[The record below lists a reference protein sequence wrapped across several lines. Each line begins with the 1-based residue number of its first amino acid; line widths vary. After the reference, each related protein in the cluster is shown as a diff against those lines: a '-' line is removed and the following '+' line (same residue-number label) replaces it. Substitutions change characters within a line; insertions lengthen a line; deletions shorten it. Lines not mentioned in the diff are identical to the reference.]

1 MEEKIKHLQVS
12 AIENGTVIDHICADA
27 VFKVIRILGLDNFDN
42 MVLFATN
49 LDSKKLGK
57 KGIIKV
63 SNKAFIPEELNKIS
77 LVSPHATIIEIE
89 NYKVK
94 SKKVVETPDFINGIA
109 KCFNPKCITNTEEVS
124 TRFAVID
131 KESIRLKC
139 HYCEKITREENLEF
153 K

>member
-27 VFKVIRILGLDNFDN
+27 VFKVIRILGLDRIESN
-42 MVLFATN
+42 VLFATN

-63 SNKAFIPEELNKIS
+63 GNKTFIPEELNKIS
-77 LVSPHATIIEIE
+77 LVSPHATVIEIKD
-89 NYKVK
+89 YKVCN
-94 SKKVVETPDFINGIA
+94 KKVVETPDFITGIA
-109 KCFNPKCITNTEEVS
+109 KCYNPKCITNTEVVT

-131 KESIRLKC
+131 KERIKLKC
-139 HYCEKITREENLEF
+139 HYCEKITRTENLEF

>member
-1 MEEKIKHLQVS
+1 MEEKVKHLRVS

-27 VFKVIRILGLDNFDN
+27 VFKVIRILGLDVFDS

-63 SNKAFIPEELNKIS
+63 SNKTFQPAELNKIS

-89 NYKVK
+89 EYQVK
-94 SKKVVETPDFINGIA
+94 SKMVVETPDLISGIA
-109 KCFNPKCITNTEEVS
+109 KCFNPKCITNTEEVA

-131 KESIRLKC
+131 KENIRLKC
-139 HYCEKITREENLEF
+139 NYCEKITRAENLEF